1 MPFGHPRAAVGIR
14 RPCRSLDVYQSS
26 PKAPEGSRRETVSR
40 RETGCPKGTKGGG
53 GFELMVTFAFG
64 AYDSL
69 FSASLIQL
77 RPPKADTKKYREA
90 VLKILTLK
98 PTRALAYWFMDDGSG
113 LAINQKR
120 YYLFSTHSFPLGD
133 QEILIKA
140 LSNRLRRQARSSLL
154 SKRPMGASTLF

>member
-1 MPFGHPRAAVGIR
+1 MGTLGQRSVYVALVGPSMSIN
-14 RPCRSLDVYQSS
+14 RP
-26 PKAPEGSRRETVSR
+26 PKAPEGGRSPTVSR
-40 RETGCPKGTKGGG
+40 RETGGQSPKGG

-77 RPPKADTKKYREA
+77 IPPKADPKKYREA

-98 PTRALAYWFMDDGSG
+98 PTIAIAYWFMADGSY
-113 LAINQKR
+113 LTINQKR
-120 YYLFSTHSFPLGD
+120 YYIFSTHSFPLGD

-154 SKRPMGASTLF
+154 

>member
-1 MPFGHPRAAVGIR
+1 MGTLGQRSVYVALVGPSMSIN
-14 RPCRSLDVYQSS
+14 RP

-53 GFELMVTFAFG
+53 FELMVTFAFG

-77 RPPKADTKKYREA
+77 IPPKADPKKYREA

-98 PTRALAYWFMDDGSG
+98 PTIAIAYWFMADGSY
-113 LAINQKR
+113 LTINQKR

>member
-1 MPFGHPRAAVGIR
+1 MSINRPPRPPKDPVGRLSPAGRQGAR
-14 RPCRSLDVYQSS
+14 RAQR
-26 PKAPEGSRRETVSR
+26 
-40 RETGCPKGTKGGG
+40 GG